1 MPLIHPIK
9 SIRPVRDKVA
19 MVASRA
25 VNTYIP
31 RLLDAKLEQN
41 PYAFL
46 NVILPE
52 HGQNASTKPNTIDR
66 FKLVKKKF
74 DQFCKEGILIHE
86 KSECIYIYRQIRNG
100 ISYTGLIAGS
110 SIQDYFEG
118 KIKVHEQ
125 TLEKRQ
131 DIFTDYLEICEFN
144 AEPILL
150 TYKENKSIEKII
162 ASYVKNR
169 AEYEFTKA
177 DRITHFLW
185 IIDKKSHIK
194 KIQKA
199 FKSIEALYIADGH
212 HRLASSADLL
222 IRKKLKKKNVKEIDL
237 SNFCLSYF
245 LPDSQLRILEFN
257 RLIKDTNGL
266 SSQDVLNAIEKNYTV
281 KLTGKKIAKPARS
294 GQIGMYM
301 NENWYL
307 LTANPEIRK
316 HKNVADKLD
325 ASLLTEYILNPIFN
339 ITDLTNDSRIYFSG
353 GNLGPENLERKVNAG
368 DAAVAFYLFPVSFQ
382 ELKDVSDNHLI
393 MPPKSTYILPKMRS
407 GLIIQPLNQWL

>member
-1 MPLIHPIK
+1 LPKIQPIK

-25 VNTYIP
+25 VNTYSP
-31 RLLDAKLEQN
+31 RLLDAKLESN

-52 HGQNASTKPNTIDR
+52 HGKNANTKPNSIQR

-74 DQFCKEGILIHE
+74 DQFCKEGILITE
-86 KSECIYIYRQIRNG
+86 KSPCIYVYRQIREG

-110 SIQDYFEG
+110 SIQDYFDG

-131 DIFTDYLEICEFN
+131 EIFTDYLETCEFN

-150 TYKENKSIEKII
+150 TYKENKEIEKVI
-162 ASYVKNR
+162 ASYTKHR

-177 DRITHFLW
+177 DRITHFVW
-185 IIDKKSHIK
+185 IINKAADIK
-194 KIQKA
+194 RIKDA
-199 FKSIEALYIADGH
+199 FKKVDALYIADGH
-212 HRLASSADLL
+212 HRIASSADLL
-222 IRKKLKKKNVKEIDL
+222 VRKKLKNKNISPGDS

-257 RLIKDTNGL
+257 RLVKNIGNL
-266 SSQDVLNAIEKNYTV
+266 SFEQILESIAKNYTI
-281 KLTGKKIAKPARS
+281 KLVGKKVAKPKKS
-294 GQIGMYM
+294 GQMGMYM
-301 NENWYL
+301 NNNWYL
-307 LTANPEIRK
+307 LTANADIRK
-316 HKNVADKLD
+316 NKDAADKLD
-325 ASLLTEYILNPIFN
+325 SSLLTNYILNPVFGIE
-339 ITDLTNDSRIYFSG
+339 DLTTDSRIDFAG
-353 GNLGPENLERKVNAG
+353 GNRGTKYLEDKVNSG
-368 DAAVAFYLFPVSFQ
+368 EAVIAFYLFPVSFN
-382 ELKDVSDNHLI
+382 ELKEVSDKNLI

-407 GLIIQPLNQWL
+407 GLIIQPLK